1 MALLTAC
8 TDLGIGLPS
17 GASSGAAGT
26 NSTPI
31 SVGAP
36 DTTPPAPGAISQQQA
51 AVAALAA
58 VGTGSVTWIGPED
71 DRGAK
76 WEVEV
81 TRPNGTEVDV
91 LVAANGTIIAIIEK
105 PGER

>member
-8 TDLGIGLPS
+8 TDLGVGLPS
-17 GASSGAAGT
+17 GDSSGAAGT
-26 NSTPI
+26 NSSPSPTG
-31 SVGAP
+31 SSDA
-36 DTTPPAPGAISQQQA
+36 TPPGPGAISQEQA
-51 AVAALAA
+51 AAALTA

-71 DRGAK
+71 DRGAA

-81 TRPNGTEVDV
+81 TRPNDTEVDV